1 MDIEFGM
8 SISSN
13 LQAGSVAKN
22 NPQPRWSS
30 REPVVFKFEGVR
42 HIFIKARVKL
52 LVDLGISKR
61 MTTWWLA
68 TEK

>member
-13 LQAGSVAKN
+13 LRSCVLSPKITLSHIGRA
-22 NPQPRWSS
+22 

-52 LVDLGISKR
+52 LVDLGISGENDN
-61 MTTWWLA
+61 LVA
-68 TEK
+68 GH